1 MVSQNGASLFPN
13 FFLQL
18 GVQTGPTSIMSISV
32 YPSQDSADK
41 VMKKRDE
48 VYKEKADRMSG
59 WSMEGPV
66 RHWNMPALIP
76 ILGKL

>member
-1 MVSQNGASLFPN
+1 MVSQNGASLFHD
-13 FFLQL
+13 FILQL
-18 GVQTGPTSIMSISV
+18 GFQTGPTSIMSISV

-48 VYKEKADRMSG
+48 VFKEKADTMSG

-66 RHWNMPALIP
+66 LHWNMPALIP
-76 ILGKL
+76 ILGTL

>member
-1 MVSQNGASLFPN
+1 MVSQNGASLFPD
-13 FFLQL
+13 FILQL

-41 VMKKRDE
+41 VMKKWDE
-48 VYKEKADRMSG
+48 VYKEKADTMSG

>member
-1 MVSQNGASLFPN
+1 MVSQNGASLFPD
-13 FFLQL
+13 FILQL

-41 VMKKRDE
+41 VMKKWGK
-48 VYKEKADRMSG
+48 VYKGKADTMSG